1 MTGKQHLSFGIITG
15 IAFSAYLHKLNICQ
29 NNADMVFVVCGSVL
43 GSLLPDIDS
52 TESIISNILPPF
64 TTLISKIINNVFGH
78 RGLLHYSLFWIVMAF
93 FTANYNHFTQGLFFG
108 VFGHLFLDA
117 CTYKGIPALS
127 WIIDRNK
134 SFYVFPKKVEDVCWK
149 KTNKYCFLYFCCI
162 SHKWHYFSDNALI
175 SVQKKSNCVFSVI
188 LIMRLKLHYDDFIP
202 EVEKGVFDRT
212 DKHLNIIFNICIIII
227 IVYIITTN

>member
-64 TTLISKIINNVFGH
+64 TTLTSKIINNVFGH

-93 FTANYNHFTQGLFFG
+93 FCG
-108 VFGHLFLDA
+108 
-117 CTYKGIPALS
+117 
-127 WIIDRNK
+127 
-134 SFYVFPKKVEDVCWK
+134 
-149 KTNKYCFLYFCCI
+149 
-162 SHKWHYFSDNALI
+162 
-175 SVQKKSNCVFSVI
+175 
-188 LIMRLKLHYDDFIP
+188 KL
-202 EVEKGVFDRT
+202 
-212 DKHLNIIFNICIIII
+212 
-227 IVYIITTN
+227 

>member
-93 FTANYNHFTQGLFFG
+93 FTTNYNHFTRGLFFG

-117 CTYKGIPALS
+117 CTYKGIPAFL
-127 WIIDRNK
+127 WIIDKNK
-134 SFYVFPKKVEDVCWK
+134 SFYVFPKKWK
-149 KTNKYCFLYFCCI
+149 MYVGKRRTN
-162 SHKWHYFSDNALI
+162 
-175 SVQKKSNCVFSVI
+175 VVFYIFVTLVTS
-188 LIMRLKLHYDDFIP
+188 
-202 EVEKGVFDRT
+202 G
-212 DKHLNIIFNICIIII
+212 IIFL
-227 IVYIITTN
+227 TMH

>member
-64 TTLISKIINNVFGH
+64 TTLISKIINNVV
-78 RGLLHYSLFWIVMAF
+78 S
-93 FTANYNHFTQGLFFG
+93 
-108 VFGHLFLDA
+108 
-117 CTYKGIPALS
+117 
-127 WIIDRNK
+127 
-134 SFYVFPKKVEDVCWK
+134 KKVEDVCWK

-162 SHKWHYFSDNALI
+162 SHKRDYFSDNALI
-175 SVQKKSNCVFSVI
+175 SVQKKSNCMFSVI
-188 LIMRLKLHYDDFIP
+188 LIMKS
-202 EVEKGVFDRT
+202 E
-212 DKHLNIIFNICIIII
+212 
-227 IVYIITTN
+227 ITL

>member
-1 MTGKQHLSFGIITG
+1 MTGKQHLNFGIITG

-93 FTANYNHFTQGLFFG
+93 FTTNYNHFTRGLFL
-108 VFGHLFLDA
+108 VSLDIYFLMPVHIRA
-117 CTYKGIPALS
+117 YLHSCGSLI
-127 WIIDRNK
+127 
-134 SFYVFPKKVEDVCWK
+134 
-149 KTNKYCFLYFCCI
+149 KTNHSMCSLKNGKCMLEKDEQILFFIFL
-162 SHKWHYFSDNALI
+162 
-175 SVQKKSNCVFSVI
+175 
-188 LIMRLKLHYDDFIP
+188 LH
-202 EVEKGVFDRT
+202 
-212 DKHLNIIFNICIIII
+212 
-227 IVYIITTN
+227 

>member
-1 MTGKQHLSFGIITG
+1 MEGSNPSCYQAKATRKNVVFCFIKLSFIIIVTDVIYFIIMTEKYDRKQHLSFGIITG
-15 IAFSAYLHKLNICQ
+15 IAFSAYLHKLSICQ

-64 TTLISKIINNVFGH
+64 TTLTSKIINNVFGH

-117 CTYKGIPALS
+117 CTYKGIPAFL
-127 WIIDRNK
+127 WIIDRSK
-134 SFYVFPKKVEDVCWK
+134 TFYVFPKKWK
-149 KTNKYCFLYFCCI
+149 MYVGKRRTNIVFYIFV
-162 SHKWHYFSDNALI
+162 ALVT
-175 SVQKKSNCVFSVI
+175 S
-188 LIMRLKLHYDDFIP
+188 
-202 EVEKGVFDRT
+202 G
-212 DKHLNIIFNICIIII
+212 IIFL
-227 IVYIITTN
+227 TMH

>member
-64 TTLISKIINNVFGH
+64 TTLTSKIINNVFGH

-93 FTANYNHFTQGLFFG
+93 FAANYNHFTQGLFFG
-108 VFGHLFLDA
+108 VFGIYFLML
-117 CTYKGIPALS
+117 ALTKAYLRCHGS
-127 WIIDRNK
+127 SIEINHSTCFQK
-134 SFYVFPKKVEDVCWK
+134 SGRC
-149 KTNKYCFLYFCCI
+149 
-162 SHKWHYFSDNALI
+162 
-175 SVQKKSNCVFSVI
+175 
-188 LIMRLKLHYDDFIP
+188 M
-202 EVEKGVFDRT
+202 
-212 DKHLNIIFNICIIII
+212 
-227 IVYIITTN
+227 

>member
-93 FTANYNHFTQGLFFG
+93 LQQITIILHEGCFFG

-117 CTYKGIPALS
+117 CTYKGIPAFL
-127 WIIDRNK
+127 WIIDKNK
-134 SFYVFPKKVEDVCWK
+134 SFYVFPKKWK
-149 KTNKYCFLYFCCI
+149 MY
-162 SHKWHYFSDNALI
+162 
-175 SVQKKSNCVFSVI
+175 
-188 LIMRLKLHYDDFIP
+188 
-202 EVEKGVFDRT
+202 VEKRRTNIVFYIFVT
-212 DKHLNIIFNICIIII
+212 LVTSGIIFL
-227 IVYIITTN
+227 TMH

>member
-64 TTLISKIINNVFGH
+64 TTLTSKIINNVFGH

-93 FTANYNHFTQGLFFG
+93 FAANYNHFTQGLFFG
-108 VFGHLFLDA
+108 VFGIYFLML
-117 CTYKGIPALS
+117 ALTKAYLRCHGS
-127 WIIDRNK
+127 SIEINHSMCFQK
-134 SFYVFPKKVEDVCWK
+134 SGRC
-149 KTNKYCFLYFCCI
+149 
-162 SHKWHYFSDNALI
+162 
-175 SVQKKSNCVFSVI
+175 
-188 LIMRLKLHYDDFIP
+188 M
-202 EVEKGVFDRT
+202 
-212 DKHLNIIFNICIIII
+212 
-227 IVYIITTN
+227 

>member
-64 TTLISKIINNVFGH
+64 TTLTSKIINNVFGH

-93 FTANYNHFTQGLFFG
+93 FAANYNHFTQGLFFG
-108 VFGHLFLDA
+108 VFGIYFLML
-117 CTYKGIPALS
+117 ALAKAYLRCHGS
-127 WIIDRNK
+127 SIEINHSMCFQK
-134 SFYVFPKKVEDVCWK
+134 SGRC
-149 KTNKYCFLYFCCI
+149 
-162 SHKWHYFSDNALI
+162 
-175 SVQKKSNCVFSVI
+175 
-188 LIMRLKLHYDDFIP
+188 M
-202 EVEKGVFDRT
+202 
-212 DKHLNIIFNICIIII
+212 
-227 IVYIITTN
+227 

>member
-64 TTLISKIINNVFGH
+64 TTLISKIINNVFG
-78 RGLLHYSLFWIVMAF
+78 I
-93 FTANYNHFTQGLFFG
+93 FTTNYNHFTRGLFFG

-117 CTYKGIPALS
+117 CTYKGIPAFL
-127 WIIDRNK
+127 WIIDKNK
-134 SFYVFPKKVEDVCWK
+134 SFYVFPKKWK
-149 KTNKYCFLYFCCI
+149 MY
-162 SHKWHYFSDNALI
+162 
-175 SVQKKSNCVFSVI
+175 
-188 LIMRLKLHYDDFIP
+188 
-202 EVEKGVFDRT
+202 VEKRRTNIVFYIFVT
-212 DKHLNIIFNICIIII
+212 LVTSGIIFL
-227 IVYIITTN
+227 TMH

>member
-1 MTGKQHLSFGIITG
+1 M
-15 IAFSAYLHKLNICQ
+15 
-29 NNADMVFVVCGSVL
+29 
-43 GSLLPDIDS
+43 
-52 TESIISNILPPF
+52 
-64 TTLISKIINNVFGH
+64 
-78 RGLLHYSLFWIVMAF
+78 
-93 FTANYNHFTQGLFFG
+93 
-108 VFGHLFLDA
+108 
-117 CTYKGIPALS
+117 
-127 WIIDRNK
+127 
-134 SFYVFPKKVEDVCWK
+134 EDVCWK

>member
-64 TTLISKIINNVFGH
+64 TTLTSKIINNVFGH

-93 FTANYNHFTQGLFFG
+93 LRQ
-108 VFGHLFLDA
+108 
-117 CTYKGIPALS
+117 
-127 WIIDRNK
+127 
-134 SFYVFPKKVEDVCWK
+134 
-149 KTNKYCFLYFCCI
+149 
-162 SHKWHYFSDNALI
+162 
-175 SVQKKSNCVFSVI
+175 
-188 LIMRLKLHYDDFIP
+188 
-202 EVEKGVFDRT
+202 
-212 DKHLNIIFNICIIII
+212 IIII
-227 IVYIITTN
+227 LRKDYSLVFLGIYFLMLALTKAYLRCHGSSIEINHSTCFQKSGRCM